1 MIAKMT
7 EALQVVRTD
16 CRTCKSITRNEVL
29 YEHIEETDPED
40 YHERDTWQIVRCL
53 GCHTTGFRHRN
64 DDYDQVWEDSDGE
77 VRHTVSMTVYP
88 RVVRNHSGL
97 KATYWLPALIRKVY
111 RQTLSAYSDTAY
123 VLASIGLRATIEAVC
138 NHLEISGS
146 NLEKRI
152 DQLFKTGHVSNSDK
166 KRLHAIRFLGNDA
179 AHEVKEP
186 RESDLRVALE
196 IVEHLLNSVFIL
208 EKKSKSLETLI
219 ENYEEFSKLIES
231 CIKSSD
237 LAQAASLGAI
247 LGTKRRLVGNNL
259 DNFEMQLKSSIE
271 AGTMKYL
278 TLAQVENIGGK
289 DVQLYSIGDISALTQ
304 SEDDDDD
311 FPF

>member
-1 MIAKMT
+1 MT
-7 EALQVVRTD
+7 AEPKVVRTD
-16 CRTCKSITRNEVL
+16 CRTCKSVTRNEIL
-29 YEHIEETDPED
+29 CEHIAETDPET
-40 YHERDTWQIVRCL
+40 YHEKDSWQIVRCL

-64 DDYDQVWEDSDGE
+64 DDYEQVWEDSDGD
-77 VRHTVSMTVYP
+77 VRHTITTIVYP
-88 RVVRNHSGL
+88 RLVRNHSGL
-97 KATYWLPALIRKVY
+97 KGTAWIPALIRKVY

-152 DQLFKTGHVSNSDK
+152 DQLYKTGNVSNSDK

-186 RESDLRVALE
+186 KESDLRVALE

-208 EKKSKSLETLI
+208 EKKSKSLETVI
-219 ENYEEFSKLIES
+219 ENYEEFSKLMES

-237 LAQAASLGAI
+237 AAQAASLGAI

-259 DNFEMQLKSSIE
+259 DNFETQLKSSID

-289 DVQLYSIGDISALTQ
+289 DVQLYSIGDVSDLTK
-304 SEDDDDD
+304 SEDDD

>member
-1 MIAKMT
+1 VLFRSEELRVAK
-7 EALQVVRTD
+7 TD
-16 CRTCKSITRNEVL
+16 CRTCKRVTRHEVL
-29 YEHIEETDPED
+29 CEHIEETAPDD
-40 YHERDTWQIVRCL
+40 YHEKDFWQIVRCL
-53 GCHTTGFRHRN
+53 GCHTTGFQHRN
-64 DDYDQVWEDSDGE
+64 EDYEQVWEDFDGD
-77 VRHTVSMTVYP
+77 VRHTVSTTVYP

-97 KATYWLPALIRKVY
+97 KGTTWIPALIRNVY
-111 RQTLSAYSDTAY
+111 RQTLSAYSDNAY

-152 DQLFKTGHVSNSDK
+152 DQLFKTGYVSNSDK

-186 RESDLRVALE
+186 KESDLRVALE
-196 IVEHLLNSVFIL
+196 IVEHILNSVFIL
-208 EKKSKSLETLI
+208 EKKSKSLETVI
-219 ENYEEFSKLIES
+219 ENFEEFAKIIES
-231 CIKSSD
+231 YIKSSD
-237 LAQAASLGAI
+237 TAQAASLGAI

-259 DNFEMQLKSSIE
+259 DNFEAQLKAAIE

-289 DVQLYSIGDISALTQ
+289 DVQLYSIGDISELTQ
-304 SEDDDDD
+304 SEDED

>member
-1 MIAKMT
+1 MT
-7 EALQVVRTD
+7 KDLEVVRTD
-16 CRTCKSITRNEVL
+16 CRACKRITRQEILCKHVN
-29 YEHIEETDPED
+29 ETDPD
-40 YHERDTWQIVRCL
+40 GYHEKNSWQIVRCL

-64 DDYDQVWEDSDGE
+64 DDYEEVWEDSSGE
-77 VRHTVSMTVYP
+77 VRHTITTIVYP

-97 KATYWLPALIRKVY
+97 KGTAWIPALIRKIY
-111 RQTLSAYSDTAY
+111 RQTLSAYSETAY

-138 NHLEISGS
+138 NHLEISGN

-186 RESDLRVALE
+186 KESELRVALE

-208 EKKSKSLETLI
+208 EKKSKSLETII
-219 ENYEEFSKLIES
+219 ENFEEFSKLIES
-231 CIKSSD
+231 CIKSVD
-237 LAQAASLGAI
+237 AAQSASIGAI

-259 DNFEMQLKSSIE
+259 DNFEEQLKASIE
-271 AGTMKYL
+271 AGKTKYL
-278 TLAQVENIGGK
+278 TLAQIENIGGRN
-289 DVQLYSIGDISALTQ
+289 VQLYSIGDIRDVIKSD
-304 SEDDDDD
+304 EED